1 MWSQINTSTPNAVS
15 WSTKQQSSYYNF
27 VHDRFQLGHLTTRN
41 GKMSMP
47 ILRMWW
53 WKNSYTTPW
62 SCSWVWRKRTNSN
75 SWQAM
80 RAVYPKSYWWNQ
92 AWSPCVRRCNPKGFV
107 RPPHVWGRRVWLAIW
122 CLTWYCNDRRY
133 GCIQLQATANT
144 NEYIWTQN
152 IVEIL
157 VVLWLIFC
165 NINTTSQIKQ
175 DILYLKQLRNTGQW
189 AYAGFFNFIIYLSW
203 SSAFC
208 WPVPVSHIQKSLQ
221 RSAIIPSANW
231 GIVFHYPG

>member
-15 WSTKQQSSYYNF
+15 WSTKQQSSYHNF

-47 ILRMWW
+47 TLMWW

-75 SWQAM
+75 SCQAM
-80 RAVYPKSYWWNQ
+80 RAVYPTTYRWHQ
-92 AWSPCVRRCNPKGFV
+92 AWSRVRRCNPKGFV

-133 GCIQLQATANT
+133 RCIQLQATANT

-157 VVLWLIFC
+157 VLWLIFC

-175 DILYLKQLRNTGQW
+175 DILYLKLLPNIEQW
-189 AYAGFFNFIIYLSW
+189 AHAGIFSIIYLSR
-203 SSAFC
+203 SSATC
-208 WPVPVSHIQKSLQ
+208 WLVPVSRNQKSLQ
-221 RSAIIPSANW
+221 RSALIPSASW
-231 GIVFHYPG
+231 RIVFHYPG